1 MPGVGTTHHI
11 QLGGHYYLLKP
22 GSYQKKVA
30 PQFGARFTTGDP
42 DYNNLSIWQHWAQ
55 KCFVGGMDAEVWED
69 DAMYDD
75 GVGVDT
81 TKHEMVRLSRD
92 LLRGGGSNWAVG
104 ATSRPRKFVIYNNKL
119 YCVTVP
125 ETDVASTL
133 WEYVPASDGWTQIA
147 TFPASFHVYAIGT
160 FDGKLFVG
168 GRTVASTT
176 VLRYSTGTLAT
187 WTTITNPT
195 GVTEAVT
202 AFRSFQQKLYVAY
215 GAQIWRLKDNQTWD
229 GNVVFYK
236 TNANSES
243 NYITAMESHLGFL
256 YMLSQNGHIH
266 RTDGN
271 STFDIWNWDGGT
283 RGVALRSFDG
293 RLFVITY
300 EYTETANTGFGVLYQ
315 MSGSAVTQLKRW
327 GKDTEAN
334 IIGSLTVHDR
344 RLFYGA
350 SNLLGMQ
357 AGFGVAVYDPI
368 EDAHS
373 ILASNSDTTSF
384 ALSGTANS
392 SHVVDDVI
400 FFKGYM
406 FVSVRGH
413 GLFKTQYKPQDAK
426 RSVIVGTRTYDISK
440 AGAQPNPQNGGWLTT
455 STYDAGTVG
464 LRKLWRKITVDYSIP
479 NTNTSIHVEYSTNE
493 GQSWTSCGTITAVGN
508 RVNHTFT
515 LDNVIAN
522 TFKLRFTLRSVNQL
536 SSPHLFGFVVSYLP
550 LPEPNWMWTFT
561 IVLPLQQKLL
571 DGTTETV
578 DTEAELAFLSS
589 TYRTKAMIV
598 FQDIDGTY
606 WSSSTAEG
614 TIIYDLIVWVPN
626 IHSTLE
632 GEVQVTLLESL
643 ETV

>member
-22 GSYQKKVA
+22 GSYQRKVA

-55 KCFVGGMDAEVWED
+55 KCFVGGMDAEEWSD

-81 TKHEMVRLSRD
+81 TDHEMVRLSRD
-92 LLRGGGSNWAVG
+92 LLRGVGTNWDVG

-119 YCVTVP
+119 YCITIP
-125 ETDVASTL
+125 ETDVASAL
-133 WEYVPASDGWTQIA
+133 WEYAPGSDGWTSVA
-147 TFPASFHVYAIGT
+147 TFPASFRAYCVGT
-160 FDGKLFVG
+160 FDGKLYVG
-168 GRTVASTT
+168 GKVVAGATS
-176 VLRYSTGTLAT
+176 LRFSSGTLTT
-187 WTTITNPT
+187 WTTVTNPA

-202 AFRSFQQKLYVAY
+202 ALKSFQQKLYVAY
-215 GAQIWRLKDNQTWD
+215 GAQIWRQKDNQTWD

-236 TNANSES
+236 ANLNSES
-243 NYITAMESHLGFL
+243 NYITAMEAHLGFL
-256 YMLSQNGHIH
+256 YMLSNNGHIH

-344 RLFYGA
+344 RMFYGA

-357 AGFGVAVYDPI
+357 AGFGVAVYDPV

-373 ILASNSDTTSF
+373 IVASNSDTTTF
-384 ALSGTANS
+384 PRSGTANS
-392 SHVVDDVI
+392 SHCVDDVI

-413 GLFKTQYKPQDAK
+413 GLFKTQYKPLDAK
-426 RSVIVGTRTYDISK
+426 RSVTVGTRTFDMTR
-440 AGAQPNPQNGGWLTT
+440 AGGGIAPQNGGWLTT
-455 STYDAGTVG
+455 STYDAGTIG
-464 LRKLWRKITVDYSIP
+464 LRKLWRKVTIDYSLP
-479 NTNTSIHVEYSTNE
+479 STSTQLYVEYSTNE
-493 GQSWTSCGTITAVGN
+493 GQSWTAMGSITTVGN
-508 RVNHTFT
+508 RVSQTFT
-515 LDNVIAN
+515 LNNVIAN
-522 TFKLRFTLRSVNQL
+522 TFKLRITLRSTNQT
-536 SSPHLFGFVVSYLP
+536 SSPVLFGFVVSYLP

-561 IVLPLQQKLL
+561 IVLSESQQLM
-571 DGTTETV
+571 DGTTAAV
-578 DTEAELAFLSS
+578 DTEAEVAFLANL
-589 TYRTKAMIV
+589 YRTKAMV
-598 FQDIDGTY
+598 NYIDVDGVS
-606 WSSSTAEG
+606 WAASAQPG
-614 TIIYDLIVWVPN
+614 TIVYDMTTWMPN
-626 IHSTLE
+626 LTQPLE
-632 GEVQVTLLESL
+632 AEVQITLLESV
-643 ETV
+643 EAY